1 MATTTKRT
9 KAKRN
14 IYLKRKARSN
24 ARIKAQVFDVRI
36 IVQKSNKYISA
47 QAVSASGEII
57 WYSTDSAS
65 KAATKTERAFDAWK
79 DLAAKLSTFADK
91 KIIFDRNGHIYHGR
105 VKAFAEGLREWGI
118 NL

>member
-57 WYSTDSAS
+57 
-65 KAATKTERAFDAWK
+65 
-79 DLAAKLSTFADK
+79 
-91 KIIFDRNGHIYHGR
+91 
-105 VKAFAEGLREWGI
+105 
-118 NL
+118 